1 MLLWSRGMHLWQIC
15 HPFFPRQPFNFQSD
29 PEKLQSLVSPRK
41 LFSCRGKKLSWQNWS
56 FLVQIKVFSRIPK
69 KKYSGICL
77 KWSLDA
83 LNTVLTPLVEICAK
97 IPEFLRPNSENRFKK
112 NFFGKKFIL
121 LKLFLWV
128 HGLHFCQ
135 LHHTC
140 CSILQSNNFA
150 HRVRKV
156 QIFDFYQKFV
166 PRNVPLDT

>member
-112 NFFGKKFIL
+112 NFFWKKIHFTQIVSLGTWIAL
-121 LKLFLWV
+121 LPTPSHLL
-128 HGLHFCQ
+128 LHF
-135 LHHTC
+135 
-140 CSILQSNNFA
+140 A
-150 HRVRKV
+150 V
-156 QIFDFYQKFV
+156 Q
-166 PRNVPLDT
+166 